1 MAPNN
6 ETSASGSFFFSTL
19 WRHRWLMWQ
28 FVVRNVHI
36 RHKGSYLGILWQV
49 LTPLL
54 MLALYT
60 FVFGILLH
68 GHFGAIPNETSTDY
82 ALGIF
87 LGFTLYGLVADCM
100 GAAPNVVFDNS
111 NLVKKVLF
119 PVEVLPASMALSMF
133 YSFLIGMALF
143 FVGDVIFG
151 PALTWH
157 ALWFPVIL
165 LPLFLLAVGLAWL
178 IGSLGVYFRDIQN
191 FMQFLTTALF
201 YVSGVFFSASSATAG
216 TKARVALEVLRWNPI
231 FLAIDL
237 SRDVTLWGRAPNI
250 GELLYLYGVCVCVFI
265 AGYALF
271 MRLKSGFAD
280 VM

>member
-1 MAPNN
+1 MASNHQ
-6 ETSASGSFFFSTL
+6 TRACAGFIFSPL
-19 WRHRWLMWQ
+19 WRHRSLMWQ
-28 FVVRNVHI
+28 FALRYVHV
-36 RHKGSYLGILWQV
+36 RHKGSYLGIFWQV

-60 FVFGILLH
+60 FVFGVLLH
-68 GHFGAIPNETSTDY
+68 GHFGVVENETSADY

-133 YSFLIGMALF
+133 YSFLVSMGLF
-143 FVGDVIFG
+143 IVGDIFFG
-151 PALTWH
+151 PTPTWH

-165 LPLFLLAVGLAWL
+165 LPLFILAVGLAWL
-178 IGSLGVYFRDIQN
+178 IGALGVYFRDIQN

-201 YVSGVFFSASSATAG
+201 YVSGIFFSASSAGAG

-237 SRDVTLWGRAPNI
+237 SRDVTLWGRAPDF
-250 GELLYLYGVCVCVFI
+250 GEMAYLYGVCIAVCVS
-265 AGYALF
+265 GYALF
-271 MRLKSGFAD
+271 MRLKAGFAD

>member
-1 MAPNN
+1 MSSNTTNRQSDGIMFYP
-6 ETSASGSFFFSTL
+6 L
-19 WRHRWLMWQ
+19 WRHRSLLWQ
-28 FVVRNVHI
+28 FAKRYVNV

-68 GHFGAIPNETSTDY
+68 GHFGAIENETSADY

-119 PVEVLPASMALSMF
+119 PVEVLPASMALSMC
-133 YSFLIGMALF
+133 YSFVISMGLF
-143 FVGDVIFG
+143 VVGYVFFG
-151 PALTWH
+151 PAPTLH

-178 IGSLGVYFRDIQN
+178 IGGLGVYFRDVQN
-191 FMQFLTTALF
+191 VMQFLTTALF
-201 YVSGVFFSASSATAG
+201 YISGIFFSASSANAG
-216 TKARVALEVLRWNPI
+216 TKARVALDVLRWNPI

-237 SRDVTLWGRAPNI
+237 SRDVTLWGKAPDY
-250 GELLYLYGVCVCVFI
+250 GEMAYLYGVCICVFV

-271 MRLKSGFAD
+271 MRLKAGFAD

>member
-1 MAPNN
+1 MINN
-6 ETSASGSFFFSTL
+6 PDNSAANAFPFHTL
-19 WRHRWLMWQ
+19 WRQRSMMWQ
-28 FVVRNVHI
+28 FARRYVHV
-36 RHKGSYLGILWQV
+36 RHKGSYLGIFWQV

-60 FVFGILLH
+60 FVFGVLLH
-68 GHFGAIPNETSTDY
+68 GHFGVVADETSADY

-100 GAAPNVVFDNS
+100 NAAPNVVFDNS

-119 PVEVLPASMALSMF
+119 PVEILPASMALSMF
-133 YSFLIGMALF
+133 YSFIVSMGLF
-143 FVGDVIFG
+143 VVGDVFLG
-151 PALTWH
+151 PAPTWH

-165 LPLFLLAVGLAWL
+165 LPLFLLAAGLAWL
-178 IGSLGVYFRDIQN
+178 IGALGVYFRDVQN
-191 FMQFLTTALF
+191 FMQFLTTSLF
-201 YVSGVFFSASSATAG
+201 YVSGIFFSASSANAG

-237 SRDVTLWGRAPNI
+237 SRDVTLWGRAPDF
-250 GELLYLYGVCVCVFI
+250 GEMAYLYGVCVAVFA
-265 AGYALF
+265 AGYAVF
-271 MRLKSGFAD
+271 MRLKAGFAD